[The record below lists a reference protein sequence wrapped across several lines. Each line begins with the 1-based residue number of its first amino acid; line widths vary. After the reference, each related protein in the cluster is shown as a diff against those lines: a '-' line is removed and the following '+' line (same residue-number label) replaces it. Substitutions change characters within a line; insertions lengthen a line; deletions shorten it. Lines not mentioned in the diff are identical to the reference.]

1 MNYEIQIGKVIDL
14 ASGTLKPRRV
24 IHITKEQFSIIEMFA
39 NQTKDIDLNTI
50 YRLNDCEFKVIPS
63 LEASNSQ
70 EKLSDDLTEFSNWLV
85 YSYQLKLNTK
95 DMVTEYLSQEAFN
108 TILK

>member
-1 MNYEIQIGKVIDL
+1 MNYEIQIGEVIDL
-14 ASGTLKPRRV
+14 TTGWTLKPKQV
-24 IHITKEQFSIIEMFA
+24 ITITEDQFDTIKMFA
-39 NQTKDIDLNTI
+39 NQRRGPDLNTI

-63 LEASNSQ
+63 LKVGNAK
-70 EKLSDDLTEFSNWLV
+70 EKLSHDLTEFSHWLV

-108 TILK
+108 TGL